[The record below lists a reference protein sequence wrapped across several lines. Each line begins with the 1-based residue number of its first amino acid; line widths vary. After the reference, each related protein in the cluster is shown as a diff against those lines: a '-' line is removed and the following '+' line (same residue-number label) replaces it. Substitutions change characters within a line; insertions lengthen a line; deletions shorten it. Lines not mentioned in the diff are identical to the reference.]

1 MATTATE
8 TVRTIVNDALLDIE
22 AGTLGQTAEATAMAH
37 GIRHLN
43 RLMKSW
49 QSQGYLQSLV
59 SQQSL
64 TLVADTAAHT
74 MSPVRP
80 AKILNVRYKD
90 SSGTELPMNEM
101 SRQEYDE
108 LPIKTSQGIPTNF
121 YYDKQKEA
129 AVINFWPVIAS
140 VTTETA
146 EITYER
152 EYEDISDEDDTI
164 DIPVEAYDAVILHLG
179 KRLTHTYGSAERKM
193 AIRADAKEA
202 FDCWLASDVE
212 SIVRF
217 YDGF

>member
-1 MATTATE
+1 MAVTGTN
-8 TVRTIVNDALLDIE
+8 TVRTIVQDALLDIE
-22 AGTLGQTAEATAMAH
+22 AGTLGQAADAVAMAH

-59 SQQSL
+59 AQQSL

-80 AKILNVRYKD
+80 MKILNVRYKD
-90 SSGTELPMNEM
+90 ANGTELPMNEL

-121 YYDKQKEA
+121 YYDKQKES

-152 EYEDISDEDDTI
+152 EYEDISDEDDVI
-164 DIPVEAYDAVILHLG
+164 DIPAEAYDAVVLNLG
-179 KRLTHTYGSAERKM
+179 KRLTHTYGSSERKM
-193 AIRADAKEA
+193 AIRADAKESL
-202 FDCWLASDVE
+202 DCWLASDSE
-212 SIVRF
+212 TIVRF